1 MATII
6 GIGGSKRKISGDGGH
21 DATKLDV
28 NLSNIDENGV
38 AVINNLIDVKL
49 GPLDTNLQNILGDE

>member
-6 GIGGSKRKISGDGGH
+6 GIGGSKRKISGGGH

>member
-6 GIGGSKRKISGDGGH
+6 GIGGSKSGGGH

-38 AVINNLIDVKL
+38 AVINNLIDAKL

>member
-6 GIGGSKRKISGDGGH
+6 GIGGSKSGGGH

-28 NLSNIDENGV
+28 NLSNIDESICKTQLLDKG
-38 AVINNLIDVKL
+38 LREYRK
-49 GPLDTNLQNILGDE
+49 PLEALYDQ